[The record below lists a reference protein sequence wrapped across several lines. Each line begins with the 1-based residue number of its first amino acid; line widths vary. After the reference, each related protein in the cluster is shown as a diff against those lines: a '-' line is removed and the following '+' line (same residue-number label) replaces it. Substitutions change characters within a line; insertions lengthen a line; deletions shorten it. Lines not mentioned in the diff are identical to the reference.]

1 MNTQMHMNTSLP
13 EKETNFTLTLIQ
25 SVLRR
30 YGKHFQK
37 EWVDLEIKNLDEY
50 PDLFF
55 QCNKSLVVDIF
66 ETVRDK
72 FIEIYEG
79 DPVHF
84 VLATGLA

>member
-1 MNTQMHMNTSLP
+1 M
-13 EKETNFTLTLIQ
+13 EK
-25 SVLRR
+25 
-30 YGKHFQK
+30 YFQK

-72 FIEIYEG
+72 CIEIYEG

-84 VLATGLA
+84 VLATGLAWQASLKKDRSKDWS